1 MNALNVFLVLF
12 VISLVLSALALFF
25 AHRKDKRKKH

>member
-12 VISLVLSALALFF
+12 VISLVLSALALFI
-25 AHRKDKRKKH
+25 AHRNDKRNKH